1 MQTKGVRQSHI
12 RVASIIVMF
21 WIIVGSSNDAIA
33 RKLVGSLR
41 QELAVEERLEAEK
54 RLWTL
59 GYWAGPADG
68 RFDSASRH
76 ALVAFQKVERRPL
89 TGSLTR
95 EELDALRNASRPVP
109 QHARY
114 AHVEIDLERQVL
126 FLVDETRTV
135 MRILPVSTG
144 NSQLY
149 MDHGQVHRA
158 RTPTGTFK
166 VLRKIN
172 GWRLSSLGLLYYP
185 SYILNGIAVHGSF
198 SIPTHPASHGCIR
211 IPMFAA
217 KELSALMPVGME
229 VVIYQQS
236 NQLIGSYAYER
247 RS

>member
-1 MQTKGVRQSHI
+1 MQTKGVRQSLI

-95 EELDALRNASRPVP
+95 EELDALRNAVDRFRNMLDTLTSRSIWND
-109 QHARY
+109 RFCSLLMK
-114 AHVEIDLERQVL
+114 LERLCASCRFPPAIVSYTWTM
-126 FLVDETRTV
+126 VR
-135 MRILPVSTG
+135 STG
-144 NSQLY
+144 RGRQLVRSRY
-149 MDHGQVHRA
+149 CGRLMDGD
-158 RTPTGTFK
+158 
-166 VLRKIN
+166 
-172 GWRLSSLGLLYYP
+172 
-185 SYILNGIAVHGSF
+185 
-198 SIPTHPASHGCIR
+198 
-211 IPMFAA
+211 
-217 KELSALMPVGME
+217 
-229 VVIYQQS
+229 
-236 NQLIGSYAYER
+236 
-247 RS
+247 